1 MLKVSQTQA
10 ALWVIVMPH
19 ACTLTPLFY
28 FFIYFFSEDS
38 QSTGA
43 TSREEIG
50 CSDEKAEA
58 QEETVGLGDLRMAE
72 KSPEG

>member
-19 ACTLTPLFY
+19 ACTLTPLF
-28 FFIYFFSEDS
+28 FFFFSEES

>member
-19 ACTLTPLFY
+19 ACTLTL
-28 FFIYFFSEDS
+28 FFSEES

-50 CSDEKAEA
+50 CSDKKAEV
-58 QEETVGLGDLRMAE
+58 QEETAGLGDLGMAE